1 MLATGC
7 WIMQS
12 SARDFCGL
20 VPDISSIMSY
30 SPLTPLDGRIAVV
43 TGGARGIGFETV
55 TALKENGATVVIVDI
70 NNEAGTKAAQEL
82 DVDFFQV
89 DLTQSNQVT
98 RLATD
103 VRSKH
108 GRIDIA
114 FNNAGM
120 GVNVPSEQCTDQDWH
135 RVIDINLNAV
145 FYCCR
150 EFGKVMLEQEKGSII
165 NTASMSGIISNTPQP
180 QAAYNVSK
188 AGVIMLTKSLAGE
201 WAKSGVRVNSISP
214 GYIGTEMTKL
224 GMSNADWH
232 RDWLHFT
239 PMGRLG
245 EPREVASVVVFLASD
260 ASSYFTGS
268 NLVVD
273 GGYTCW

>member
-1 MLATGC
+1 
-7 WIMQS
+7 
-12 SARDFCGL
+12 
-20 VPDISSIMSY
+20 MSY

-43 TGGARGIGFETV
+43 TGGARGIGFESAK
-55 TALKENGATVVIVDI
+55 ALKESGAIVAIADI
-70 NNEAGTKAAQEL
+70 NPEAGTKAAKQL
-82 DVDFFQV
+82 DVDFFEV

-98 RLATD
+98 KLATD
-103 VRSKH
+103 IRSKY
-108 GRIDIA
+108 GRIDVA
-114 FNNAGM
+114 FNNAGIA
-120 GVNVPSEQCTDQDWH
+120 VNVPSEECTDEAWH
-135 RVIDINLNAV
+135 KVININLNAV

-150 EFGKVMLEQEKGSII
+150 EFGKMMLAQGSGSII

-180 QAAYNVSK
+180 QAAYNASK
-188 AGVIMLTKSLAGE
+188 AAVIMLTKSLAGE
-201 WAKSGVRVNSISP
+201 WARRGVRVNSISP

-224 GMSNADWH
+224 GMSNPDWH
-232 RDWLHFT
+232 KEWLHLT
-239 PMGRLG
+239 PMGRVG